1 MMRRKVMTDNKVKE
15 GGLGWQS
22 KGVHPKLMH
31 AKLKGHHYGGSSHA
45 LGGVVTLVYL
55 PEVMLC

>member
-1 MMRRKVMTDNKVKE
+1 MTDNKVRE